1 MDTISSTATRLARYW
16 ADGRTVSPALVRGL
30 ARQIQDHL
38 EHGADPDHLTN
49 VVRWMAYEHPTV
61 HDLDMVMRYRGAP
74 RPAITARG
82 GYPCLCRGGHTR
94 RGGAPAPNLVRQ
106 LIRRTPARAA

>member
-1 MDTISSTATRLARYW
+1 MDTISSTAVRLARYW

-30 ARQIQDHL
+30 GRQIQDHL
-38 EHGADPDHLTN
+38 EHGADLDHLTS

-74 RPAITARG
+74 RPAIPARG
-82 GYPCLCRGGHTR
+82 GHPCLCRGGHPR
-94 RGGAPAPNLVRQ
+94 RGGAPPPALLRQ
-106 LIRRTPARAA
+106 LIRKPAHAA